1 MTDNLKYSKETCTVL
16 DNPEISSNHFLMEIE
31 APFVSD
37 TALPGQF
44 VMIKIGSG
52 VTPLLRRPF
61 GIYKTDREKESFSVL
76 YRVVGDGTKLMSEI
90 APGVK
95 LDILGP
101 LGNSFM
107 IEPEYERVLL
117 VAGGVG
123 IAPLFSLSRSLVYK
137 GVEVKALVGGKKADE
152 LLAVKELNNLGVE
165 VFTATENGETGYK
178 GYVTGLMENIV
189 LDDKNISCVFTCG
202 PSAMLKKVSAIAM
215 EYGLP
220 CQLSLEAV
228 MACGFGVCLGC
239 VVEVSSKKNGAARD
253 YRRVCCDG
261 PVFKGEDMV
270 WR

>member
-1 MTDNLKYSKETCTVL
+1 MTDNMKYSQETGAVL
-16 DNPEISSNHFLMEIE
+16 ENMEISSNHYLMEIE
-31 APFVSD
+31 STLISD

-52 VTPLLRRPF
+52 ITPLLRRPF
-61 GIYKTDREKESFSVL
+61 GIYKTDREKGSFNVL
-76 YRVVGDGTKLMSEI
+76 YRVVGEGTKLMSEI

-101 LGNSFM
+101 LGNSFT

-123 IAPLFSLSRSLVYK
+123 IAPLFSLARSLVYN
-137 GVEVKALVGGKKADE
+137 GVEVKALVGGKNTDG
-152 LLAVKELNNLGVE
+152 LLAVKELSNLGVE
-165 VFTATENGETGYK
+165 VLIATENGETGHK
-178 GYVTGLMENIV
+178 GYVTDLMEKVV
-189 LDDKNISCVFTCG
+189 LNDNNISSVFTCG
-202 PSAMLKKVSAIAM
+202 PTAMLKKVSSIAM
-215 EYGLP
+215 DRGLP
-220 CQLSLEAV
+220 CQLSLEAI

-239 VVEVSSKKNGAARD
+239 VVDVCSRKGSSAHD

-261 PVFKGEDMV
+261 PVFKREDML